1 MMRKNHLISFQSSIY
16 REKGSKFIGYTYEVF
31 DENEIQPIIDQ
42 LKKEHFAARHWC
54 YAYRLGETGKR
65 HRSNDDGEPAG
76 TGGRPILTAIDQFN
90 LTNTLVVVV
99 RYFGGT
105 LLGVRGLIDAYGG
118 AALAALELCEKAPLP
133 LLRQLSISC
142 GYEQFSEVQKV
153 INELLLKPR
162 ITYDQTGMTLHFEG
176 DIDLIE
182 PAQRRFEGLYNV
194 NILPIDEEIQ

>member
-16 REKGSKFIGYTYEVF
+16 REKGSKFIGYTYEMF

-54 YAYRLGETGKR
+54 YAYRLGETGER

-162 ITYDQTGMTLHFEG
+162 INYDQTGLTLHFEG
-176 DIDLIE
+176 DVDLIE
-182 PAQRRFEGLYNV
+182 PAQMRFEGLYNV

>member
-1 MMRKNHLISFQSSIY
+1 MIRKNQLLSFHSAIY
-16 REKGSKFIGYTYEVF
+16 REKGSKFIGYTFKLYE
-31 DENEIQPIIDQ
+31 ENELAPILEQ

-54 YAYRLGETGKR
+54 YAYRLGETGEK

-76 TGGRPILTAIDQFN
+76 TGGRPILAAIDQFN
-90 LTNTLVVVV
+90 LTNVLVVVV

-118 AALAALELCEKAPLP
+118 AAQEALSLCQTAPLP
-133 LLRQLSISC
+133 LLRHLHISC
-142 GYEQFSEVQKV
+142 GYDQFSEVQKV
-153 INELLLKPR
+153 INELQLKPR
-162 ITYDQTGMTLHFEG
+162 ISYEQTGLSLQFAG
-176 DIDLIE
+176 DIDQIL

>member
-1 MMRKNHLISFQSSIY
+1 MRKNHLISFQSSIY
-16 REKGSKFIGYTYEVF
+16 REKGSKFIGYTYEVL
-31 DENEIQPIIDQ
+31 DENQIQPIIDQ

-54 YAYRLGETGKR
+54 YAYRIGETGER

-76 TGGRPILTAIDQFN
+76 TGGRPIITAIDQYN

-118 AALAALELCEKAPLP
+118 AAQAALELCEKASLP

-162 ITYDQTGMTLHFEG
+162 INYDQTGLTLHFEG
-176 DIDLIE
+176 DVDLIE

-194 NILPIDEEIQ
+194 NILPIDEEIK